1 MQCAI
6 FCQPR
11 AGMTDPPCGGHASQ
25 VALTNLVGR
34 CLPATSV
41 NILRCPAHSVAYRVL
56 WCGVEEYCARL
67 REDHRKG
74 IRLS

>member
-11 AGMTDPPCGGHASQ
+11 EGMAHPPCGGHASQ

-41 NILRCPAHSVAYRVL
+41 NILRCQLIRSCIASMVWRGGVL
-56 WCGVEEYCARL
+56 RPPP
-67 REDHRKG
+67 
-74 IRLS
+74 